1 MFTTIELFQFHPCN
15 MSDEVAFESSMPL
28 PQAPKGASPSQRP
41 QTLQITGNGS
51 TTPPSDS
58 TSLPP
63 LYSPAPRPTAG
74 RYFSHVN
81 DSSSSSPRPHSRASS
96 HAMSRTQS
104 LIEEESQVPP
114 CLLSPAFT
122 PPTSAPGTP
131 SLLGISTAG
140 QVHLNPNLMKD
151 LPEVNCVVRA
161 RIPT

>member
-1 MFTTIELFQFHPCN
+1 MCFYTLLLSIPFLQQGP
-15 MSDEVAFESSMPL
+15 FESPMPL
-28 PQAPKGASPSQRP
+28 LQTPSISQRP
-41 QTLQITGNGS
+41 QALQVAGTGS
-51 TTPPSDS
+51 TTPPSNS

-63 LYSPAPRPTAG
+63 LYSPAPHPTTG

-81 DSSSSSPRPHSRASS
+81 DSSSSSPQPHSRASS

-104 LIEEESQVPP
+104 LIEESQVPP
-114 CLLSPAFT
+114 YLLSPAFT

-140 QVHLNPNLMKD
+140 QVHSNPNLMKD